1 MDGGAWW
8 AAVHGVAKS
17 RTRLSNFTVHWTVA
31 YQAPLSMDFISQE
44 YWNGLLFPPP
54 GDLPNPG
61 MEPQPLVSPA
71 VAGWFFTTAP
81 AERPSELHVKFLA
94 PHFPYSCATLPSSLS
109 AFRICSICSRPSTQV
124 DVVMKNAK
132 RGVFRQSD
140 EQ

>member
-1 MDGGAWW
+1 MCAGLSLSVVSDSVTPWT
-8 AAVHGVAKS
+8 AAHQVLLSVGF
-17 RTRLSNFTVHWTVA
+17 TR
-31 YQAPLSMDFISQE
+31 QE

-71 VAGWFFTTAP
+71 LAGWFFTTAP

-94 PHFPYSCATLPSSLS
+94 PHFPSSCATLPSSLS
-109 AFRICSICSRPSTQV
+109 AFRICSTCSRPSTQV
-124 DVVMKNAK
+124 DVVVKNAK